1 MRQTNIG
8 FFLINIFILLTTSFL
23 FAQNRTLEAYVF
35 EADNRGYLSDVAIQ
49 ITQKSTNKFITN
61 TASNDEGFFTAMLPI
76 GQTYLIQAHKKGF
89 LSQKISI
96 TVTSTTQHQ
105 AVFAKIKMFRSA
117 NHLVEK
123 SPQLSSPEVVR
134 AVTEYG
140 IDTKK
145 INATVNPDGVA
156 LANLVNENDVYAQIT
171 NATRLADE
179 NYVDATDEELM
190 KLYPMLTNFQPTVK
204 VDPSI
209 QNSGPKI
216 NEDLPNPYDQNSV
229 DKVILSEPEFGET
242 MVAVAQNNP
251 RTQTIPTNY
260 TGYKIEFYTSLSALP
275 ASHKIFSQHGNIV
288 LERKTNGLYSY
299 LLGNFNDKKIAETF
313 LQESL
318 LNRYPTASLIRYE
331 NGQRKVAKK
340 STKVKS
346 KPVFA
351 PPR

>member
-8 FFLINIFILLTTSFL
+8 CFFINIFLLLTSSFL
-23 FAQNRTLEAYVF
+23 FAQNKTLEAYVF
-35 EADNRGYLSDVAIQ
+35 EDGNRGYLSDVAIQ
-49 ITQKSTNKFITN
+49 ITQKSTNNFITS
-61 TASNDEGFFTAMLPI
+61 TATNDEGLFTVILSV
-76 GQTYLIQAHKKGF
+76 GETYLIQAHKKGF
-89 LSQKISI
+89 LSQQINVAVK
-96 TVTSTTQHQ
+96 STNQPQ
-105 AVFAKIKMFRSA
+105 KVYAKIKMFRRP
-117 NHLVEK
+117 NHLVDK
-123 SPQLSSPEVVR
+123 SPQLSSPEIVQ

-145 INATVNPDGVA
+145 ITASVNPDGVA
-156 LANLVNENDVYAQIT
+156 LANLVHQDDVYAQIT

-179 NYVDATDEELM
+179 NYVDASEDESK
-190 KLYPMLTNFQPTVK
+190 KLYPMLTNYQPTAK

-229 DKVILSEPEFGET
+229 DKVILSEPKFGET

-260 TGYKIEFYTSLSALP
+260 NGYKIEFFTSLSALP

-288 LERKTNGLYSY
+288 LERKKNGLYSY
-299 LLGNFNDKKIAETF
+299 LLGSFNDKKVAETF
-313 LQESL
+313 LEESL
-318 LNRYPTASLIRYE
+318 LNRYPTATLITYE
-331 NGQRKVAKK
+331 NGRRQVAKK
-340 STKVKS
+340 STKVRT

>member
-8 FFLINIFILLTTSFL
+8 FLLINIFTLLTTSFL

-35 EADNRGYLSDVAIQ
+35 EDGNRGYLSDVAIQ
-49 ITQKSTNKFITN
+49 ITDKSTNKFITN
-61 TASNDEGFFTAMLPI
+61 TATNDEGFFTAILPV

-89 LSQKISI
+89 LAQQINVAVK
-96 TVTSTTQHQ
+96 STNQHQ
-105 AVFAKIKMFRSA
+105 KVYAKVKMFRRPK
-117 NHLVEK
+117 HLVDK
-123 SPQLSSPEVVR
+123 SPQLSSPEIVK

-145 INATVNPDGVA
+145 ITTTVNPDGVA
-156 LANLVNENDVYAQIT
+156 LANLVQQDDIYAQIT

-179 NYVDATDEELM
+179 NYVDATVEESM
-190 KLYPMLTNFQPTVK
+190 KLYPMLTNYQPTAK
-204 VDPSI
+204 IDPST
-209 QNSGPKI
+209 QNAGPKI

-229 DKVILSEPEFGET
+229 DKVIMSRPEFGET
-242 MVAVAQNNP
+242 MVAVAHNNP
-251 RTQTIPTNY
+251 RTQTVPTNY
-260 TGYKIEFYTSLSALP
+260 TGYKIEFFTSLSALP

-288 LERKTNGLYSY
+288 LERKSNGLYSY
-299 LLGNFNDKKIAETF
+299 LLGSFKDKKVAETF

-318 LNRYPTASLIRYE
+318 LNRYPTANLVAYE
-331 NGQRKVAKK
+331 HGRRKVAKK
-340 STKVKS
+340 ATKVRT